1 MGSRPSVFRA
11 PAVAELSRISVFGCA
26 GAGTGVGAAALSDP
40 SGLVERVDEAAGDVE
55 DAVPGEA
62 VLAEPGCGVSLEFD
76 AGESAAGVGEASGE
90 GGAGGAVS
98 GAVLGFEVFA
108 GAVVW
113 GIPEADF
120 GSAVGWVWANTKP
133 VLQTQKAKVK
143 NCKRRCISS

>member
-40 SGLVERVDEAAGDVE
+40 SGLVERVDEAAEDGE

-62 VLAEPGCGVSLEFD
+62 VLAEPGCAASLELDVGELD
-76 AGESAAGVGEASGE
+76 AGELDAGVGEASGE
-90 GGAGGAVS
+90 GGAAGAVS
-98 GAVLGFEVFA
+98 GAVLGFVVFA
-108 GAVVW
+108 GTVEVW

-120 GSAVGWVWANTKP
+120 GSAEGWV
-133 VLQTQKAKVK
+133 
-143 NCKRRCISS
+143 